1 MLDLRGIYLD
11 ICQPISYNK
20 LVISLIKPVRLDFTN
35 MKIDQSA
42 VASSAVLLQAL
53 NLGERLARLRV
64 GRRIQQSEA
73 ALRAG
78 LSRNTA
84 YRIEKGDPGV
94 AFGQLLRYLD
104 AIAPGMTL
112 ASLLSEED
120 PSVKAQS
127 LRERQRRVNK
137 PSSKDLDE
145 LDF

>member
-1 MLDLRGIYLD
+1 MF
-11 ICQPISYNK
+11 
-20 LVISLIKPVRLDFTN
+20 VISLTKPIKLDFTH

-42 VASSAVLLQAL
+42 VASAAVLLQARD
-53 NLGERLARLRV
+53 LGERLARLRV
-64 GRRIQQSEA
+64 GRRVQQSEA

-78 LSRNTA
+78 VSRNTA